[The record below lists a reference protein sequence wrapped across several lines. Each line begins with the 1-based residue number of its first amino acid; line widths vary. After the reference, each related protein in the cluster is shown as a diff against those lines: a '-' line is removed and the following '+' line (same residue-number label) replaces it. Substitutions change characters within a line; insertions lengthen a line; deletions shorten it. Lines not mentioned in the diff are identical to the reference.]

1 MTTRFYKSHTPGPWR
16 YCGTGGSFNIRSDN
30 HQDGEGALLFLSGPM
45 FHDYAPD
52 LKENHANA
60 ALIAAA
66 PELLAELKN
75 LVFLD
80 TNHDSAHAV
89 DWEEGFKQARNTI
102 EKAEGN

>member
-1 MTTRFYKSHTPGPWR
+1 MTKGETDMTMTELRETVIKLEERIKYLEEVVE
-16 YCGTGGSFNIRSDN
+16 FNMQERL
-30 HQDGEGALLFLSGPM
+30 ELLNAAS
-45 FHDYAPD
+45 PD